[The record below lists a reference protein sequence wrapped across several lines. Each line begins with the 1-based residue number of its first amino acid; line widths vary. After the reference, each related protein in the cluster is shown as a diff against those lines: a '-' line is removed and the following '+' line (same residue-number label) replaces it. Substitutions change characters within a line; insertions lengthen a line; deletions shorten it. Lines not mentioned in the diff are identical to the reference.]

1 MKYYTDFVSDNNIKG
16 LYYYLTKEL
25 GYVKVD
31 DNIILIEKQQNINR
45 VFNNNRVQ
53 VKIIDS
59 NFSDIENI
67 DNIKKKFNIIG
78 KGEITNL
85 LDTNHD
91 LFLSGSLMIN
101 SKITYSNKKKNIC
114 FYNFIPTNK
123 KFPNFIVSSN
133 YKKQNKNSKNIYV
146 LIQFKEW
153 TVFQKKPF
161 GTCEKVIGEIGIL
174 ENEYENLLYNFHI
187 NYSNYKRKEIEN
199 YKNNFDERTI
209 QDDIVRHDYTKQNT
223 FSIDPEG
230 CKDIDD
236 AIHLE
241 EKKDFYELGVHIAD
255 VTHFILE
262 NSYIDNEA
270 KKRLTSI
277 YAPHRKIDML
287 PNIYSEDLCS
297 LKPMENRKAFSVILK
312 INKNYTITDYDI
324 IKTTIQSKKA
334 FSYDEANHIIN
345 ENLNDNEINKD
356 LNKIN
361 FIIRKINNINSKEQV
376 FDTHNLIEF
385 LMVKVNQIIGE
396 KIFHFNKQNCILR
409 LHNNSSINTN
419 KVEDLKL
426 LNYLNII
433 NSESAF
439 YTSNFENKNINHYGL
454 NIKCYTHFTSPIR
467 RYIDIII
474 HRIMNK
480 ILKNENETNDWTNL
494 CETANIVNKNIK
506 KCDREIEKINF
517 ISKNISNEIIEAYI
531 TEIKPLSNKIQIYIK
546 DIGMSFY
553 INIFSDKLKE
563 LIICN
568 IEDDYFE
575 ILYKDSKKQYKFNL
589 LDKIKILVS
598 TRIEANNMDKKCIMS
613 LLNQEEKKII
623 DILL

>member
-1 MKYYTDFVSDNNIKG
+1 MKYYSEFISNDNISG
-16 LYYYLTKEL
+16 VYYYFRKEL
-25 GYVKVD
+25 GYVKIND
-31 DNIILIEKQQNINR
+31 SIILIDNQQNINR

-59 NFSDIENI
+59 TISDIENI
-67 DNIKKKFNIIG
+67 DKLKKKFNIIG
-78 KGEITNL
+78 KGEITNV
-85 LDTNHD
+85 LDMNND

-101 SKITYSNKKKNIC
+101 SKITYSNKNKNIC

-133 YKKQNKNSKNIYV
+133 YKKQNKNSNNIYI
-146 LIQFKEW
+146 LIKFKEW

-187 NYSNYKRKEIEN
+187 NYSNYNRKEIEK
-199 YKNNFDERTI
+199 YKENFDKRTI
-209 QDDIVRHDYTKQNT
+209 QDDTRHDYTKQNT
-223 FSIDPEG
+223 FSIDPHG

-241 EKKDFYELGVHIAD
+241 EKKDFYEIGVHIAD
-255 VTHFILE
+255 VSHFILE
-262 NSYIDNEA
+262 NSYIDKEA

-287 PNIYSEDLCS
+287 PTIYAEDLCS
-297 LKPMENRKAFSVILK
+297 LKPMEIRKAFSIILK
-312 INKNYTITDYDI
+312 INKKYTITDYDI
-324 IKTTIQSKKA
+324 IKTTIKSKKA
-334 FSYDEANHIIN
+334 FTYEEANHIIN
-345 ENLNDNEINKD
+345 ENLNDNEIHKD

-361 FIIRKINNINSKEQV
+361 FIIKQINNINSKEQV

-385 LMVKVNQIIGE
+385 LMIKVNQIIGE

-409 LHNNSSINTN
+409 LHNKTSVNINN
-419 KVEDLKL
+419 IDDLKL

-439 YTSNFENKNINHYGL
+439 YTSNFENETIHHYGL
-454 NIKCYTHFTSPIR
+454 NIKYYTHFTSPIR
-467 RYIDIII
+467 RYVDILI

-480 ILKNENETNDWTNL
+480 ILKNETENNDWTSL
-494 CETANIVNKNIK
+494 CEMANTVNQNIK
-506 KCDREIEKINF
+506 KCDREIEKIKF
-517 ISKNISNEIIEAYI
+517 ISKNISNKMIEAYI
-531 TEIKPLSNKIQIYIK
+531 TEIKPFSNKIQIYIK
-546 DIGMSFY
+546 DINMSFY
-553 INIFSDKLKE
+553 IDIFSDKLKD

-575 ILYKDSKKQYKFNL
+575 ILYKDSKDKYKFSL

-598 TRIEANNMDKKCIMS
+598 TRIEANNMDNKCIMS